1 MNTASQITHDGF
13 IDKINKD
20 IINVRI
26 ITHAGCVSCSAKS
39 SCSVSEIEEKIVE
52 VRNTG
57 TSNFK
62 VGDSVVV
69 ALNQNQGFIAVFI
82 GYILPFLVLLLTLI
96 FILSLTDNE
105 GLAGLISLSML
116 IPYYLI
122 VYLFRNQIRNRFS
135 FRIL

>member
-1 MNTASQITHDGF
+1 MNTSSQITHDGF
-13 IDKINKD
+13 INSINKD

-57 TSNFK
+57 LKNFK
-62 VGDSVVV
+62 VGDAVVV
-69 ALNQNQGFIAVFI
+69 ALNQNQGFVAVFI
-82 GYILPFLVLLLTLI
+82 GYILPFFVLLFTLI
-96 FILSLTDNE
+96 FMLSLTDNE

-122 VYLFRNQIRNRFS
+122 VYLFRKQIRNRFS

>member
-1 MNTASQITHDGF
+1 MNTTSQITHDGF
-13 IDKINKD
+13 IDSINKD

-57 TSNFK
+57 LTNFK
-62 VGDSVVV
+62 VGDAVVV
-69 ALNQNQGFIAVFI
+69 ALNQNQGFVAVFI
-82 GYILPFLVLLLTLI
+82 GYILPFFVLLFTLI

-122 VYLFRNQIRNRFS
+122 VYLFRKQIRNRFS

>member
-1 MNTASQITHDGF
+1 MNTSSQITHDGF
-13 IDKINKD
+13 INSINKD

-52 VRNTG
+52 VQNTG
-57 TSNFK
+57 LTNFK
-62 VGDSVVV
+62 VGDAVVV
-69 ALNQNQGFIAVFI
+69 ALNQNQGFVAVFI
-82 GYILPFLVLLLTLI
+82 GYILPFFVLLFTLI
-96 FILSLTDNE
+96 FMLSLTDNE

-122 VYLFRNQIRNRFS
+122 VYLFRKQIRNRFS

>member
-1 MNTASQITHDGF
+1 MNTSSQITHDGF
-13 IDKINKD
+13 IDSINKD

-57 TSNFK
+57 LTNFK
-62 VGDSVVV
+62 VGDAVVV
-69 ALNQNQGFIAVFI
+69 ALNQNQGFVAVFI
-82 GYILPFLVLLLTLI
+82 GYILPFFVLLFTLI
-96 FILSLTDNE
+96 FMLSLTDNE
-105 GLAGLISLSML
+105 GLAGLISLGML

-122 VYLFRNQIRNRFS
+122 VYLFRKQIRNRFS